1 MARGVVLD
9 WTLGDRLRKAREHAG
24 LQQKDMAK
32 AFGVT
37 AKTISNW
44 EHGRGSPR
52 GDQAK
57 LCEKWGKI
65 TGVDAGWLMFG
76 KRT

>member
-1 MARGVVLD
+1 MARDVVLD

-24 LQQKDMAK
+24 LHQKDMAK

-37 AKTISNW
+37 AKAISNW

-52 GDQAK
+52 GDQGE
-57 LCEKWGKI
+57 LCEKWGKL
-65 TGVDAGWLMFG
+65 TGVDAGWLMSG
-76 KRT
+76 KRA